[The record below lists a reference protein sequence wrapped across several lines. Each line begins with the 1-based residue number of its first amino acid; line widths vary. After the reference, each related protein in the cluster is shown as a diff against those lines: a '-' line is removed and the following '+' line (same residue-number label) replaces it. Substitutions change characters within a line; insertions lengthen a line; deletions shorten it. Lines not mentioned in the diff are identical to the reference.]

1 MSWFSDLFTGIMGGQ
16 FGSGFS
22 TVSANNA
29 NAKMQSESNDFNA
42 QQAQINRN
50 FQREERY
57 QTQQWTEDWWK
68 KQFDFEQQEWNR
80 QFVLNNLEYDRR
92 QQSERQY
99 NSPANQA
106 QLMRQAGMNPAN
118 VGLNGSGT
126 AQTFAAPSAPSIPS
140 PSSNGVSPMSG
151 STASAVTPPYIKTEA
166 SANALQA
173 VGGFIKDISNANLG
187 EEQRNRISMLLENE
201 LLQSTYDTAIKKNEV
216 FLSSKNLPA
225 RFVKEWAEAY
235 DNVLKARLTGH
246 QIDGQKL
253 QNALLNWQGE
263 LTHEQF
269 LQAYEVTQNMKTAIA
284 LENALMRERA
294 KTEKSAQ
301 SVNYAA
307 ASKSFAEAKTENEKR
322 SAAVELLR
330 TNVKQAKQALVA
342 AKMGNWKTSLEILD
356 KAFGTDT
363 GFGAYV
369 KAFFVSG
376 DIRGDRTRYLEL
388 LENAVNF
395 DYEDLSIIRD
405 DGKSYQ
411 QLPKHKKR

>member
-16 FGSGFS
+16 FGAGFS
-22 TVSANNA
+22 TVSANQA
-29 NAKMQSESNDFNA
+29 NSEMQSEANAFNA
-42 QQAQINRN
+42 QQAQLNRN

-68 KQFDFEQQEWNR
+68 QQFDFEKAEWDR
-80 QFVLNNLEYDRR
+80 QFLLNNMEYDRR

-106 QLMRQAGMNPAN
+106 KLMREAGMNPAS

-126 AQTFAAPSAPSIPS
+126 AQTFAAPAAPSVPS

-151 STASAVTPPYIKTEA
+151 SQASAVTPPYIKTEA

-201 LLQSTYDTAIKKNEV
+201 LLQSTYDTAIKKNEA

-225 RFVKEWAEAY
+225 RFVKEWSDAY
-235 DNVLKARLTGH
+235 DGVLKSRLTGH

-284 LENALMRERA
+284 LENALQSERA
-294 KTEKSAQ
+294 KTEKSKQ
-301 SVNYAA
+301 SANYA
-307 ASKSFAEAKTENEKR
+307 SAKLSLAQEEHELVQKRIAGIQEKI
-322 SAAVELLR
+322 
-330 TNVKQAKQALVA
+330 
-342 AKMGNWKTSLEILD
+342 KTSTAQAEISTLLSEYQERAKKSGNNTLAHD
-356 KAFGTDT
+356 IERVRLNAIKKAQNNPDSSWKYWDAALNYF
-363 GFGAYV
+363 
-369 KAFFVSG
+369 K
-376 DIRGDRTRYLEL
+376 
-388 LENAVNF
+388 
-395 DYEDLSIIRD
+395 SIVVPL
-405 DGKSYQ
+405 GSFK
-411 QLPKHKKR
+411 P